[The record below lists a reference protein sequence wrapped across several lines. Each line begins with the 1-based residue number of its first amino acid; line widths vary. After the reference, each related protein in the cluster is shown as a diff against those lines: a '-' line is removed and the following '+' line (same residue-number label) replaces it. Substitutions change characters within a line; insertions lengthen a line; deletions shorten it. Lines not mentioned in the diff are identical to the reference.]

1 MSWGARPAPHTPR
14 NRVWVRMQKFFLISI
29 MIMTIAIPMQTSRE
43 KNRAL
48 ALKNTIKWMAV
59 YCAFYLFHLLYIY
72 PRLEGH

>member
-1 MSWGARPAPHTPR
+1 
-14 NRVWVRMQKFFLISI
+14 
-29 MIMTIAIPMQTSRE
+29 MTIAIPMQTSRE